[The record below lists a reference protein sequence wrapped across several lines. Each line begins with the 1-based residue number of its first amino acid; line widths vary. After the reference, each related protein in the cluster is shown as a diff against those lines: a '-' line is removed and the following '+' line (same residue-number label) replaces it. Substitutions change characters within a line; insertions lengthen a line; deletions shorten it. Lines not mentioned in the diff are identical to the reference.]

1 MNLLHSKIE
10 TSKASK
16 LVLELLIVIA
26 LISVIESIATNWDE
40 AAYKKE
46 FRNALARGY
55 GADDIPEPG
64 YELAALFLCFIYYF
78 IWYFRMLII
87 TKTNTV
93 ETLKFEWMDK
103 LLFVASIPIFLLIL
117 FIISV
122 LVLLT
127 T

>member
-1 MNLLHSKIE
+1 MNLLYSKIA

-40 AAYKKE
+40 TAYEKE

-55 GADDIPEPG
+55 EADDIPKTG

-78 IWYFRMLII
+78 IWYFKILII

-103 LLFVASIPIFLLIL
+103 LLFVASIPIILLIL

-122 LVLLT
+122 LVL
-127 T
+127 

>member
-1 MNLLHSKIE
+1 MNLLYSKIA

-40 AAYKKE
+40 TAYEKE

-55 GADDIPEPG
+55 EADDIPKPG

-78 IWYFRMLII
+78 YG
-87 TKTNTV
+87 
-93 ETLKFEWMDK
+93 TLKFS
-103 LLFVASIPIFLLIL
+103 LLQKQTRLKP
-117 FIISV
+117 
-122 LVLLT
+122 
-127 T
+127 